1 MSYNRDELLA
11 DLKENVVEVTFK
23 KLNGDQ
29 RIMKCTLMNN
39 MLPKNYDAE
48 HLDHM
53 HRKTENL
60 VTIAAWDIVKH
71 GWRSFHVDNV
81 EYAQVLDNF

>member
-23 KLNGDQ
+23 KLDGDT

-39 MLPKNYDAE
+39 MLPRNYNP
-48 HLDHM
+48 DHM
-53 HRKTENL
+53 HEMHHKEENKA
-60 VTIAAWDIVKH
+60 VIAAWDIVKG
-71 GWRSFHVDNV
+71 GWRSFHVENV